1 MVEKKSSLERA
12 LKQLKKGH
20 IKSVSLDAAPA
31 YRKLNISDEANI
43 DEGLL
48 RLNPFTDLS
57 PKDSKD
63 TVTAN
68 VCVNG

>member
-1 MVEKKSSLERA
+1 MVEKKSSLERE

-31 YRKLNISDEANI
+31 YRKLNISDEAYI
-43 DEGLL
+43 DEVAR
-48 RLNPFTDLS
+48 RLNPFTDL
-57 PKDSKD
+57 KIEDFKD

-68 VCVNG
+68 ACVND